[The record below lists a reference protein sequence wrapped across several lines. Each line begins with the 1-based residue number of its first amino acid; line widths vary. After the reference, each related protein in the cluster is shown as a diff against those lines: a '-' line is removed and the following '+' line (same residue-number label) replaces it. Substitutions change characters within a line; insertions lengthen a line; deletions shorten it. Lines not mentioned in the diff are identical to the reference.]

1 MFKYI
6 ALAIAFVIAVVL
18 VLAALRPD
26 TFTVSRSATIK
37 APPEKIFPYI
47 NNLKSFGAWS
57 PYEKKDPAMKRT
69 FSGPEAGKGAV
80 YTWEGNK
87 EVGKGSMEI
96 TESAAPGKVVMKL
109 DFIVPFE
116 AHNRVDFTM
125 APKGDS
131 TEVTW
136 AMTGPVPFVAR
147 IAHLFFN
154 MDKMVGTDF
163 EAGLSNLKALA
174 EK

>member
-1 MFKYI
+1 MLKYI
-6 ALAIAFVIAVVL
+6 ALAIAFVIAVIL
-18 VLAALRPD
+18 LLAAMRPD
-26 TFTVSRSATIK
+26 TFTVSRSVTIK
-37 APPEKIFPYI
+37 APPERIFPYI
-47 NNLKSFGAWS
+47 DNLKSFGAWS

-69 FSGPEAGKGAV
+69 FSGPEAGKGAI
-80 YTWEGNK
+80 YAWEGNK
-87 EVGKGSMEI
+87 DVGKGSMEI
-96 TESAAPGKVVMKL
+96 TESSAPGKVVMKL
-109 DFIVPFE
+109 DFVAPFE
-116 AHNRVDFTM
+116 AHNRVDFTL
-125 APKGDS
+125 APQGDS

-136 AMTGPVPFVAR
+136 AMTGPVPFVAK